1 MRRNKHLLAASV
13 LAMIF
18 PLTSQ
23 AEDINVDFTATV
35 LATTCS
41 MSIAALDGSNVSG
54 DATSGYT
61 LNVGDVGLDKI
72 IKNQRNRR
80 KTLSLWRKIAVPP

>member
-41 MSIAALDGSNVSG
+41 VQHVDCGVRWLERIG
-54 DATSGYT
+54 
-61 LNVGDVGLDKI
+61 
-72 IKNQRNRR
+72 
-80 KTLSLWRKIAVPP
+80 

>member
-41 MSIAALDGSNVSG
+41 ML
-54 DATSGYT
+54 
-61 LNVGDVGLDKI
+61 
-72 IKNQRNRR
+72 RR
-80 KTLSLWRKIAVPP
+80 